1 VADNIDVQP
10 GERPGKVAVVTDEID
25 GVHHPLYKIEYG
37 ADGEATQVDSDNP
50 LPVDQSATDEL
61 HETAVYLKE
70 SIDDL
75 LIEQRLTNEYLSHI
89 LGEDLREC
97 EDK

>member
-1 VADNIDVQP
+1 MLKHLSERVYEVFRVDGEKNNSQIPEDLTVATTIDVS
-10 GERPGKVAVVTDEID
+10 GES
-25 GVHHPLYKIEYG
+25 
-37 ADGEATQVDSDNP
+37 VDADNP
-50 LPVDQSATDEL
+50 LPVDQSSTDEL

-97 EDK
+97 EE